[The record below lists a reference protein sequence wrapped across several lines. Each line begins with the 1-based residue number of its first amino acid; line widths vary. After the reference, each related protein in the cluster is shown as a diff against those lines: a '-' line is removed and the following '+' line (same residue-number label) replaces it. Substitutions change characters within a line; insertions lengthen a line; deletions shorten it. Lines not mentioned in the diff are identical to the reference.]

1 MHLPSATVT
10 AKKVK
15 EAFLLRE
22 REKAVAVRTPLQ
34 QENIARYHA
43 AALARIRG
51 ARQIADAETVA
62 ALALYKEAAAL
73 LIAAL
78 GQATATEKVEVR
90 ASSSEAWRDFD
101 QLPPDGREVHLP
113 EEADKARAVLA
124 SDDPLAPDALSPEE
138 LRGAT
143 GAVAATVSKLA
154 AAVDPR
160 APRDIQSARAFR
172 LLCLSLA
179 GVLLLYALGTAVFTR
194 KNLALNKPASASSQR
209 IGSPP
214 PSGINNGEIEPG
226 FGFHTGVETNPWIQ
240 IDLLASYPIREVRV
254 YNRAD
259 WDPTAVL
266 PIVLQFSEDGSEF
279 TDVEERTQPFTRTEP
294 WIVKVEGRTARFV
307 RVFQPKVGG
316 FIALTE
322 IEVY

>member
-1 MHLPSATVT
+1 MQLPSANEA

-15 EAFLLRE
+15 EAFLLQE
-22 REKAVAVRTPLQ
+22 REKLVAVRTPLQ

-51 ARQIADAETVA
+51 ARQIADGETVA

-78 GQATATEKVEVR
+78 GQASATEKVEVR
-90 ASSSEAWRDFD
+90 ARSSEAWQDFD
-101 QLPPDGREVHLP
+101 RLSPEKCELRLP
-113 EEADKARAVLA
+113 EGADKARAMLA

-143 GAVAATVSKLA
+143 GSVAATVSRLA
-154 AAVDPR
+154 SAVDPR
-160 APRDIQSARAFR
+160 SPRDIQSARAFR
-172 LLCLSLA
+172 LLCLSIA
-179 GVLLLYALGTAVFTR
+179 AICLLYVLGVAIFSR
-194 KNLALNKPASASSQR
+194 KNLALNKPATASSQR
-209 IGSPP
+209 LGSPP

-226 FGFHTGVETNPWIQ
+226 FGFHTGVENNPWIQ
-240 IDLLASYPIREVRV
+240 IDLLASYSIREVRV

-266 PIVLQFSEDGSEF
+266 PLVLQFSEDGSEF

-307 RVFQPKVGG
+307 RVFQPKNGG